1 MEFDNRTFERQETE
15 SPCHFVSVGSF
26 AKTSEALMINIKEED
41 GFEIIALEKK

>member
-1 MEFDNRTFERQETE
+1 
-15 SPCHFVSVGSF
+15 VGSF